1 MYHLFAF
8 DTNVQKMNNKLL
20 FENVTVSDNFKIVN
34 NTDFYCEQDC
44 TADITLRLQCML
56 INKEQKN
63 NPLKISAVIFK
74 NDKESQ
80 YIISNI
86 NIDDDQYI
94 DIPLVAELNKNDYI
108 NFTTEGENI
117 ELGGIS
123 FMNTQLTSTKLII
136 NSFT

>member
-1 MYHLFAF
+1 
-8 DTNVQKMNNKLL
+8 MNNILSFK
-20 FENVTVSDNFKIVN
+20 NITVSDNFKIVN

-44 TADITLRLQCML
+44 TADITLSLQCML
-56 INKEQKN
+56 MNKEQKN
-63 NPLKISAVIFK
+63 NPLKISAIVYRRINPK
-74 NDKESQ
+74 EADKEAQ

-86 NIDDDQYI
+86 NIDNDKSI

-117 ELGGIS
+117 ELGGLS

-136 NSFT
+136 NSFTV